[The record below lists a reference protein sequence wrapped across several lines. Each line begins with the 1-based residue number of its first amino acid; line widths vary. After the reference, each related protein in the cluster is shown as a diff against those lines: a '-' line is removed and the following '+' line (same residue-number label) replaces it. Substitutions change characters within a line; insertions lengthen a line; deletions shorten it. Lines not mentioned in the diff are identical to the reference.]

1 MPPPE
6 VRADPVEITRLADQ
20 LLRSSQQL
28 ADAWRAAQAG
38 LTLPAT
44 AAGDSSRGP
53 GFVSAHESTM
63 DDADVAIGRLVAV
76 LEGDMDRLYR
86 VAFAY
91 KKADDDAA
99 AALRRQH
106 RNIPI

>member
-1 MPPPE
+1 VSTE
-6 VRADPVEITRLADQ
+6 VRADPVELTRVADQ
-20 LLRSSQQL
+20 MLRSSQRIG
-28 ADAWRAAQAG
+28 DAWRAAQG
-38 LTLPAT
+38 LLAVPV
-44 AAGDSSRGP
+44 AAFGDSSAAAAL
-53 GFVSAHESTM
+53 SAAGEQTV
-63 DDADVAIGRLVAV
+63 DDAAVTIGRLVAV

-99 AALRRQH
+99 AKARHQH